1 MLKNAEKNVQRST
14 GDKVSQLERALEEA
28 LVEREEI
35 LEAAEKEIEATKNIA
50 IESEQKMMDDFEWK
64 LREIEAEYRKKIT
77 DTEASK
83 THHTFR
89 LTYIL
94 TAIIRSL
101 WSC

>member
-1 MLKNAEKNVQRST
+1 MLKNAEKNVQKST

-83 THHTFR
+83 TRQTFR
-89 LTYIL
+89 LT
-94 TAIIRSL
+94 AS
-101 WSC
+101 

>member
-1 MLKNAEKNVQRST
+1 MLKNAEKNVAKST

-83 THHTFR
+83 FS
-89 LTYIL
+89 
-94 TAIIRSL
+94 AIFEQM
-101 WSC
+101 WQQP